1 MANSNLIFYLPIEN
15 FGVKSDYWCAY
26 ADFYEKYWGG
36 PTPPFGVW
44 FGNEYQEF
52 RKALSSNLEIEDELI
67 EDCFFLKDKNNKY
80 YIAPLGSKEGAYL
93 LYSENNIPLHWF
105 MLFKEEERKN
115 LYTHWGF
122 NAITYDTKIDLC
134 LDRLNQS
141 SSIISAVL
149 EKDKERKQNIPLIPK
164 LAGLIEEIDK
174 LKKTISVFDPRGF
187 VVLNYGE
194 LCSFIH
200 PYTIK
205 NENSVWEISEL
216 LRLLKNEKFDEAES
230 LLNVLL
236 LKWDDIRSKAS
247 GDIDKST
254 IQ

>member
-1 MANSNLIFYLPIEN
+1 MANSTLILYVPIVN
-15 FGVKSDYWCAY
+15 FGEKSDYWNAY

-36 PTPPFGVW
+36 PTSPFGVW
-44 FGNEYQEF
+44 FGNEYQNF

-80 YIAPLGSKEGAYL
+80 YIAPFSSKEGNYL

-105 MLFKEEERKN
+105 ILFKEEERKYF
-115 LYTHWGF
+115 YTHWGF
-122 NAITYDTKIDLC
+122 SSITYDTQIDLC
-134 LDRLNQS
+134 LDRLKQS
-141 SSIISAVL
+141 FGVISAVL
-149 EKDKERKQNIPLIPK
+149 EKNKERKQNRPLISR
-164 LAGLIEEIDK
+164 LAQLSEEIDK
-174 LKKTISVFDPRGF
+174 LKKEISVFDPTGF

-205 NENSVWEISEL
+205 NENSVGEISEL
-216 LRLLKNEKFDEAES
+216 LDLIREDSMAEAES
-230 LLNVLL
+230 LLNVLS
-236 LKWDDIRSKAS
+236 LKWNDIRSKAS
-247 GDIDKST
+247 GNIDKST